1 LPAAPFAAGV
11 EVQYAQRGG
20 GRHLG
25 RMACPA
31 DGRNATGGWNRNQ
44 MDLTWRGS
52 CHRVVLALA
61 NGECRG
67 EPDCR
72 TP

>member
-1 LPAAPFAAGV
+1 VTQLTLAACEEVHLTLPAAPFAAGV

-44 MDLTWRGS
+44 MDL
-52 CHRVVLALA
+52 
-61 NGECRG
+61 
-67 EPDCR
+67 
-72 TP
+72 